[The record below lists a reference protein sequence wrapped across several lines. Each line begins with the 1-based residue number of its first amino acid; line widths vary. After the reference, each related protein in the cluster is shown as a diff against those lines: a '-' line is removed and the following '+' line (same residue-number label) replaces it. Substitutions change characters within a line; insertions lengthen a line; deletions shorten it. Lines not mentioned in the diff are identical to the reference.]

1 VKQVSNEQR
10 GRNRFTARGRLG
22 LLYIFLA
29 LVPLIVGTSHSPA
42 QVNVDAQDA
51 QNVAFNT
58 EIVASG
64 SLAGA
69 AQAIGSLPLRA
80 NVIDQQTGI
89 GFDPISWILVGSAMI
104 LFAYIGSRRMKRA
117 THVES
122 R

>member
-1 VKQVSNEQR
+1 MKQASNEQR
-10 GRNRFTARGRLG
+10 GRNRFMARGRLG
-22 LLYIFLA
+22 LLYIFMA
-29 LVPLIVGTSHSPA
+29 FFPLIVGTSHSRA
-42 QVNVDAQDA
+42 QVEVDAQ
-51 QNVAFNT
+51 NLAFNS

-80 NVIDQQTGI
+80 NVIDHQIGI
-89 GFDPISWILVGSAMI
+89 GLDPISWILVGLTMI

-117 THVES
+117 AHVES

>member
-1 VKQVSNEQR
+1 MKQANNEQR
-10 GRNRFTARGRLG
+10 GRERFAARVRLG
-22 LLYIFLA
+22 LFSIFLA
-29 LVPLIVGTSHSPA
+29 LFPLIVGTSHSPA
-42 QVNVDAQDA
+42 QVKPDA
-51 QNVAFNT
+51 QNLAYNT

-89 GFDPISWILVGSAMI
+89 GFDPIYWILVGLAMMS
-104 LFAYIGSRRMKRA
+104 FAYIGSRRMKRE
-117 THVES
+117 TQVES

>member
-1 VKQVSNEQR
+1 MKQANKEQL
-10 GRNRFTARGRLG
+10 GRNRFTARGRRG

-29 LVPLIVGTSHSPA
+29 LFPLIVGTSHSPA
-42 QVNVDAQDA
+42 QVEVDER
-51 QNVAFNT
+51 NLAFNT

-80 NVIDQQTGI
+80 NGIDEQTGI
-89 GFDPISWILVGSAMI
+89 GFDPIYWILVGLVMMS
-104 LFAYIGSRRMKRA
+104 FAYIGSRRMKRA

>member
-1 VKQVSNEQR
+1 MKQASNEQL

-29 LVPLIVGTSHSPA
+29 LLPLIVGTSHSPA
-42 QVNVDAQDA
+42 QVKVDP
-51 QNVAFNT
+51 QNLALNT
-58 EIVASG
+58 EIVAAG

-80 NVIDQQTGI
+80 NVIGHQIGI
-89 GFDPISWILVGSAMI
+89 GLDPISWILVGLTMI